1 MKKCIIEITR
11 LKEKKEQNP
20 FLKNVILELQLK
32 MNTLLIYQG
41 SNTSRGRGILSF
53 EH

>member
-1 MKKCIIEITR
+1 MKECIIEITR
-11 LKEKKEQNP
+11 LKEKKEQN
-20 FLKNVILELQLK
+20 VTLELPLI